1 MTSKGLFFQNVIA
14 LIWDFDRTLSPHYM
28 QRPLFQAYGVDEK
41 QFWEENNQLP
51 QYYERAGVRVHPE
64 TCYLGHIL
72 SYVQAGTF
80 PDLTNARLRELGG
93 RIEFFPGVPE
103 VFDELSGIL
112 EEKAFRDAD
121 LHLEHSAVSTGLAE
135 MIRGSKI
142 ADRLSGIWASEFIE
156 VPARPDTDMK
166 AAPTSGPISQIA
178 YFLDN
183 TTKTRALFEINK
195 GVNRESRISVND
207 SIAEEDRRV
216 PFKNM
221 IYIADGPSD
230 VPSFSVV
237 KKHGGLALAVYNP
250 ASPSTDSEFAQVT
263 RLLEDK
269 RVDYIAPADY
279 RVSSPTWL
287 WLRQKV
293 MLIAQRMID
302 ERKRGLETRVGK
314 SPRHITEV
322 TGD

>member
-1 MTSKGLFFQNVIA
+1 PRAVPGAVASCRPRARAPDGDARAARGRGGEAPPTKLEGAVTSKGLFFQNVIA

-121 LHLEHSAVSTGLAE
+121 LHLEHYVVSTGLAE

-156 VPARPDTDMK
+156 VPA
-166 AAPTSGPISQIA
+166 
-178 YFLDN
+178 
-183 TTKTRALFEINK
+183 
-195 GVNRESRISVND
+195 
-207 SIAEEDRRV
+207 
-216 PFKNM
+216 
-221 IYIADGPSD
+221 
-230 VPSFSVV
+230 
-237 KKHGGLALAVYNP
+237 
-250 ASPSTDSEFAQVT
+250 
-263 RLLEDK
+263 
-269 RVDYIAPADY
+269 
-279 RVSSPTWL
+279 
-287 WLRQKV
+287 
-293 MLIAQRMID
+293 
-302 ERKRGLETRVGK
+302 
-314 SPRHITEV
+314 
-322 TGD
+322 